1 MKVRMGLLAGVLLLS
16 VAAFA
21 DKAPVVNSIDP
32 VEADPGALVTATGV
46 ALTKANVSAVY
57 LSNGATEVQV
67 ELLEQT
73 AQTLK
78 FKVPENLRGGRY
90 TLVLAMPG
98 DPPLLLEQPVKLFV
112 TGPLGEP

>member
-21 DKAPVVNSIDP
+21 DKAPVVNSINP
-32 VEADPGALVTATGV
+32 GEADPGQVVTATGV

-57 LSNGATEVQV
+57 LSDGVNDIKV
-67 ELLEQT
+67 ELVEQSD
-73 AQTLK
+73 QTLK

-98 DPPLLLEQPVKLFV
+98 DPPLMLEQPVKLIV
-112 TGPLGEP
+112 TGPLGER